1 MYDYKIL
8 IGVAAFL
15 VLVIGP
21 LLLGAQGLNVARRKP
36 VDAAV
41 DPAPPWGFLQSLPQ
55 VVIGSSEAGRYLSL
69 RDLERVRL
77 SVGGQCVVLI
87 E

>member
-1 MYDYKIL
+1 MYDYKML

-55 VVIGSSEAGRYLSL
+55 VVIGSSEAGRYLPCLKSL
-69 RDLERVRL
+69 LAQVKP
-77 SVGGQCVVLI
+77 GGTLAS
-87 E
+87 